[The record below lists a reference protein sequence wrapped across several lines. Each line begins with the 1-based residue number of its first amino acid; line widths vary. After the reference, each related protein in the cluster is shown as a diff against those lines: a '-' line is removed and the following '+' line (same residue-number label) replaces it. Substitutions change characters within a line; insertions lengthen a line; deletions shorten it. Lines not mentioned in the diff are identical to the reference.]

1 MKKILLIIFTII
13 LILSVNVLAVS
24 IDIGPEAIDRGGF
37 IGANYTRIMMDN
49 PANAD
54 GKITSVELWAYS
66 DLSGCIV
73 ATFFV
78 VSGNT
83 LSARDHQTVDNGN
96 GAGVVIAG
104 SKQTFTVDLDVQT
117 GDYIGLFY
125 SVGNMERDASGFAGL
140 WGKSGD
146 YTASSDITYGTAAG
160 DTESIKGIG
169 ATVGWDHKWNTQTIS
184 KWNTKEFTKWNGL
197 E

>member
-1 MKKILLIIFTII
+1 MKKIILLIFIII
-13 LILSVNVLAVS
+13 LILSVNVLAVD
-24 IDIGPEAIDRGGF
+24 IDIGPEATDRGSTMA
-37 IGANYTRIMMDN
+37 ANYTRIMKDN

-54 GKITSVELWAYS
+54 GKITTVELWANS

-78 VSGNT
+78 VSGNI
-83 LSARDHQTVDNGN
+83 LSARDNHVIGN
-96 GAGVVIAG
+96 VTAG
-104 SKQTFTVDLDVQT
+104 SKQTFSGLDITVKT

-125 SVGNMERDASGFAGL
+125 SGGTMERDTSGFAGL

-184 KWNTKEFTKWNGL
+184 KWNTKEIIKWNGL